1 MLLRR
6 LVPWLIVFEVLR
18 AGRDHWDR
26 LDPADRAR
34 VSELMR
40 RTHGNPRNLT
50 PPTAPS
56 CATWGAGMRL
66 GRLGFSMARR
76 RSSGAGVTG
85 AGGASLGC
93 GAALARTSRRSNGP
107 SCFDA
112 LVVAREHWDKLT
124 PGERAHLAALLRK
137 SRARPGNLTPA
148 ERRDVRRL
156 AAKLDLP
163 TLGRNLAPVARRL
176 RLRPR

>member
-1 MLLRR
+1 
-6 LVPWLIVFEVLR
+6 
-18 AGRDHWDR
+18 
-26 LDPADRAR
+26 
-34 VSELMR
+34 MR

-50 PPTAPS
+50 A
-56 CATWGAGMRL
+56 ADRRELRDLGRRLRL
-66 GRLGFSMARR
+66 GRLGFSLGSGRR
-76 RSSGAGVTG
+76 HRAAQAAG
-85 AGGASLGC
+85 AGGASLEC
-93 GAALARTSRRSNGP
+93 GARARPHFARSHGP

-112 LVVAREHWDKLT
+112 LGRRARALGQADAR
-124 PGERAHLAALLRK
+124 RARAPAALLRK

>member
-1 MLLRR
+1 M
-6 LVPWLIVFEVLR
+6 VPRSPALR
-18 AGRDHWDR
+18 AVKWAV
-26 LDPADRAR
+26 L
-34 VSELMR
+34 
-40 RTHGNPRNLT
+40 
-50 PPTAPS
+50 
-56 CATWGAGMRL
+56 
-66 GRLGFSMARR
+66 
-76 RSSGAGVTG
+76 
-85 AGGASLGC
+85 
-93 GAALARTSRRSNGP
+93 
-107 SCFDA
+107 FDA

-176 RLRPR
+176 RPRAR

>member
-1 MLLRR
+1 MLRR

-26 LDPADRAR
+26 LDPATAPGSPTSCAARTATRAT
-34 VSELMR
+34 SR
-40 RTHGNPRNLT
+40 R
-50 PPTAPS
+50 PTA
-56 CATWGAGMRL
+56 AELRDL
-66 GRLGFSMARR
+66 GRRCGSAAWASRSASAAVIGRR
-76 RSSGAGVTG
+76 AAG
-85 AGGASLGC
+85 AGGASLG
-93 GAALARTSRRSNGP
+93 AVPRLPALRAIQWAVLL
-107 SCFDA
+107 DA
-112 LVVAREHWDKLT
+112 LVLAREHWERLT

-137 SRARPGNLTPA
+137 SRARPGNLTPG

>member
-6 LVPWLIVFEVLR
+6 LAPWLIVFEVLR
-18 AGRDHWDR
+18 AGHDHWGR
-26 LDPADRAR
+26 LDPADRKR

-40 RTHGNPRNLT
+40 RTRGNPAQPHRR
-50 PPTAPS
+50 PTAPS
-56 CATWGAGMRL
+56 CSPSGAACASAASASRWP
-66 GRLGFSMARR
+66 RR

-85 AGGASLGC
+85 AGGASLGVVPRSP
-93 GAALARTSRRSNGP
+93 ALRAVKWAVL
-107 SCFDA
+107 FDA

-176 RLRPR
+176 RPRPR